1 MSYKLTKSLMADSVF
16 IFYRLICL
24 PSLPL
29 ANLAFVWDIFDT
41 FLHLFFTECSASPL
55 SRLQTLP
62 LAFSPSSRQCELIF
76 GQVFEKLD
84 FITFA
89 RYDLNL
95 YPLLAE
101 LPPSLPLIQT
111 SSSLLLSLLPSLLAT
126 ALFRISVFAL
136 MFTFLDYWA
145 LIPLLLLWLANLV
158 ILALVGK
165 PSPRVAPA
173 SSNQTQAA
181 IGWRDEVRGIE
192 KKF

>member
-1 MSYKLTKSLMADSVF
+1 MYTK
-16 IFYRLICL
+16 IFRV
-24 PSLPL
+24 
-29 ANLAFVWDIFDT
+29 NF
-41 FLHLFFTECSASPL
+41 
-55 SRLQTLP
+55 
-62 LAFSPSSRQCELIF
+62 
-76 GQVFEKLD
+76 
-84 FITFA
+84 FA

-111 SSSLLLSLLPSLLAT
+111 LSSLLLSVLPSLLAT

-158 ILALVGK
+158 ILALLGK

-173 SSNQTQAA
+173 NNQTQPA
-181 IGWRDEVRGIE
+181 IGRREEV
-192 KKF
+192 

>member
-1 MSYKLTKSLMADSVF
+1 M
-16 IFYRLICL
+16 YRVLCL

-29 ANLAFVWDIFDT
+29 ANLAFGLLSLVKAMCVHDVDHEMMMTMIMM
-41 FLHLFFTECSASPL
+41 LLPYQGNLYVSREQAMSACHSQP
-55 SRLQTLP
+55 
-62 LAFSPSSRQCELIF
+62 
-76 GQVFEKLD
+76 
-84 FITFA
+84 FA

-95 YPLLAE
+95 YPLLSN

-111 SSSLLLSLLPSLLAT
+111 SSSILLSVLPSLLAT

-158 ILALVGK
+158 IIALLGK

-173 SSNQTQAA
+173 SQQNQPA
-181 IGWRDEVRGIE
+181 IGWRDDVFRSDHREEEERLGCE
-192 KKF
+192 

>member
-1 MSYKLTKSLMADSVF
+1 M
-16 IFYRLICL
+16 YRVLCL

-29 ANLAFVWDIFDT
+29 ANLAFGLLSLVKAMCVHDVDHDDNEEDDHDNEDDDGDNDVI
-41 FLHLFFTECSASPL
+41 PL
-55 SRLQTLP
+55 SR
-62 LAFSPSSRQCELIF
+62 QCVPRE
-76 GQVFEKLD
+76 QAMPACHSQP
-84 FITFA
+84 FA

-95 YPLLAE
+95 YPLLSH

-111 SSSLLLSLLPSLLAT
+111 SSSILLSVLPSLLAT

-158 ILALVGK
+158 IIALLGK

-173 SSNQTQAA
+173 SQQNTPA
-181 IGWRDEVRGIE
+181 IGWRDEVLRSDHREEEERLGCE
-192 KKF
+192 

>member
-1 MSYKLTKSLMADSVF
+1 MKFSERWT
-16 IFYRLICL
+16 
-24 PSLPL
+24 
-29 ANLAFVWDIFDT
+29 
-41 FLHLFFTECSASPL
+41 L
-55 SRLQTLP
+55 S
-62 LAFSPSSRQCELIF
+62 SH
-76 GQVFEKLD
+76 
-84 FITFA
+84 A

-158 ILALVGK
+158 ILALLGK

-173 SSNQTQAA
+173 NNQTQPA
-181 IGWRDEVRGIE
+181 IGWREEVGGIN
-192 KKF
+192 KKKISLIICKMWQMTLKETFLVTVGLINFCTLGVGV

>member
-1 MSYKLTKSLMADSVF
+1 MKFSEKWILS
-16 IFYRLICL
+16 
-24 PSLPL
+24 
-29 ANLAFVWDIFDT
+29 FD
-41 FLHLFFTECSASPL
+41 
-55 SRLQTLP
+55 
-62 LAFSPSSRQCELIF
+62 
-76 GQVFEKLD
+76 
-84 FITFA
+84 A
-89 RYDLNL
+89 RYDLNI

-158 ILALVGK
+158 ILALLGK

-173 SSNQTQAA
+173 SSNQAQPA
-181 IGWRDEVRGIE
+181 IGWREEVREIE
-192 KKF
+192 RKF